1 MSSDIAWRML
11 FGGRSG
17 DEPALHAQIGRMVGE
32 AIAAGLLAP
41 GARLPSS
48 RGLAAELGIARNTV
62 VAAYDGLVDAG
73 VLVSRG
79 RSGCFVAPP
88 AACAPPGPDPGA
100 PGVKQAWS
108 GRFAIRP
115 SRLPQITKPRDWT
128 RYPYPFLFGQFD
140 PSLFPV
146 AAWRESVKAASSVKE
161 ISGWS
166 FDQVDDDD
174 RALIEQLRL
183 RVLPRR
189 GILAAPGEIMVTI
202 GSQHALSLLV
212 QLLVARR
219 TVVGLEDPGYT
230 DTRNMVG
237 LASDR
242 IRPLARDGRGIVP
255 DAAFRACDVAFVTIG
270 HQCPTTAV
278 TPLSRRRELLA
289 AAAQDD
295 VVLVEDDYEA
305 DLSTEEE
312 AGLPSLKSLDA
323 DGRVIHVGSF
333 SKVLAPGLRV
343 GYVVAPPAVIDELRA
358 LRRLMLRHPPTN
370 NQRSLAAFI
379 ALGHYRA
386 HLARTAALLRPRA
399 DLIAALA
406 PELMPA
412 CTIRRGFG
420 AKSFWV
426 EGPAG
431 LDARALGERLRGE
444 GVLIE
449 PGDIFFMD
457 PARGRRFFR
466 LGFTAIPLPQIEP
479 GLRRLAAALERF
491 PTR

>member
-1 MSSDIAWRML
+1 MPTDIAWRML

-17 DEPALHAQIGRMVGE
+17 DEPALRAQIGRMVSE

-48 RGLAAELGIARNTV
+48 RGLAAELGLARNTV
-62 VAAYDGLVDAG
+62 VAAYDALIDAG
-73 VLVSRG
+73 VLVSRD
-79 RSGCFVAPP
+79 RSGCFVAS
-88 AACAPPGPDPGA
+88 PGA
-100 PGVKQAWS
+100 DAARSADPEPSAAGAWP

-140 PSLFPV
+140 ASLFPV

-161 ISGWS
+161 INGWS
-166 FDQVDDDD
+166 LDQVDDDD
-174 RALIEQLRL
+174 RDLIEQLRM

-289 AAAQDD
+289 AAAEGD

-312 AGLPSLKSLDA
+312 VGLPSLKSLDA

-343 GYVVAPPAVIDELRA
+343 GYVVAPSPVVDELRA

-370 NQRSLAAFI
+370 NQRSLAAFV

-386 HLARTAALLRPRA
+386 HLARTAAVLRQRA

-406 PELMPA
+406 PQLMPG
-412 CTIRRGFG
+412 CTFRRGFG
-420 AKSFWV
+420 AKSFWA

-431 LDARALGERLRGE
+431 LDARALGRALQRE

-457 PARGRRFFR
+457 PEQGRRFFR
-466 LGFTAIPLPQIEP
+466 LGFTAIPLQQIEP
-479 GLRRLAAALERF
+479 GLRRLAAVLAARS
-491 PTR
+491 R

>member
-1 MSSDIAWRML
+1 MPNDIAWRML

-17 DEPALHAQIGRMVGE
+17 DEPALRIQVGRMIVE
-32 AIAAGLLAP
+32 AVAAGLLTP

-48 RGLAAELGIARNTV
+48 RSLAAELGIARNTV

-73 VLVSRG
+73 VLVSRD
-79 RSGCFVAPP
+79 RSGCFVAP
-88 AACAPPGPDPGA
+88 AAGA
-100 PGVKQAWS
+100 GTARNRACPRRRRS
-108 GRFAIRP
+108 GRAA
-115 SRLPQITKPRDWT
+115 SRYAPHLPQITKPRDWV

-166 FDQVDDDD
+166 FDRVDEDD

-219 TVVGLEDPGYT
+219 TTVGLEDPGYT
-230 DTRNMVG
+230 DTRNMVE
-237 LASDR
+237 LATPR
-242 IRPLARDGRGIVP
+242 IRSLVRDARGIVP
-255 DAAFRACDVAFVTIG
+255 DADFRACDVAFVTIG

-289 AAAQDD
+289 AAAQND

-305 DLSTEEE
+305 DLSTEAE

-333 SKVLAPGLRV
+333 SKVLAPGLRI
-343 GYVVAPPAVIDELRA
+343 GYVVAPPPVVDELRA

-379 ALGHYRA
+379 ALGHYRT
-386 HLARTAALLRPRA
+386 HLARAADILRQRA
-399 DLIAALA
+399 DLIAELA
-406 PELMPA
+406 PRLMPA
-412 CTIRRGFG
+412 CIVRRGFG

-426 EGPAG
+426 EGPPG
-431 LDARALGERLRGE
+431 LDARALARTLQDE

-457 PARGRRFFR
+457 PSRGRRFLR
-466 LGFTAIPLPQIEP
+466 LGFTAIPLQQIEP
-479 GLRRLAAALERF
+479 GLQRLAAALAAQ
-491 PTR
+491 PA